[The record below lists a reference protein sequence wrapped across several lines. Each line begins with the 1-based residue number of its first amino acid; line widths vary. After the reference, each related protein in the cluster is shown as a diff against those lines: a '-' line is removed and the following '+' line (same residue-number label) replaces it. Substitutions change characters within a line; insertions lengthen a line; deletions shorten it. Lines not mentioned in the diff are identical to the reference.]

1 MSLIAVNDENL
12 GVDPSSNCISSVT
25 CDFLCLPP
33 QPTGRPS
40 ILRLS
45 QKENMPSKSLMK
57 DVKVCFQTPMRDPV
71 TRKIV
76 SSASKLESSF
86 TLDDCTKALEKLS
99 LKTNQ
104 AKTANT
110 SAHIEN
116 KKNQDSECKADAND
130 INTTNEEVPC
140 PEELPVQSKGAYT
153 IDFDHLD
160 SINPFKSGGAQ
171 MGISTPK
178 VGNSP
183 VKVSKTPEQKKSP
196 VKVTSPENITPD
208 ANDINTTNE
217 EVPCPEELP
226 VQSKGAYTID
236 FDHLDSI
243 NPFKSGGAQMGI
255 STPKVGN
262 SPVKVSKTP
271 EQKKSPVKVTSPEN
285 ITPGELSLEDTL
297 PVTPRLD
304 NSIPEIKPQ
313 KLVETTND
321 TCSPVSVKTDASSTE
336 LSCDVPGEDAE
347 TVVSKASYNLD
358 LDNLDKINPFSSSS
372 MVNNSPPPAIG
383 SYNLDIDVDS
393 IDPFK
398 CGGSK
403 LQNSPIG
410 GGGSKPPIERSSLMK
425 DVPEKLECN
434 KPLEA
439 SDYPLKKDEPVNL
452 EYSRPMTETSPPV
465 KGEPVKETSKPP
477 TETSSPVKDQP
488 MKLEFNF
495 DDGKAKKKPPKNLG
509 KRPPGTKLSA
519 KKPVAPTEIREPP
532 KSQEVQDKP
541 ADDNIPLPK
550 ACYNFDFDMF
560 DDPNFNPFGTDAKIN
575 SSPKP
580 EANATSGAP
589 AEEKAEAASQVSELP
604 KLELHEKPVKDE
616 SSAVPTSAKV
626 PTLMENATP
635 AAEPYELFV
644 LKEVVP
650 ETPSNNPAIEED
662 KLALDNGNLTMAMPM
677 MPRSVAESFMD
688 CTASNH
694 GIAADESFRPG
705 TDFLA
710 LGFNEPVD
718 YLEQFGT
725 STFKESALRKQ
736 SLYLKFDP
744 LLKESPKKSLPT
756 MCNGIPHPCSVL
768 SRFGDVWD
776 LPAGVENK
784 VQSEQKPKE
793 VNILETSPVAGTAPL
808 VPVVPT
814 AINCLVPDFSLPAGN
829 AEDAI
834 IEVLKYSQKDM
845 DAAIEEVGR
854 EVQIKW
860 PISFV
865 RVQPDLLRNDMLSIS
880 DGQKQKEAAI
890 AEIQKV
896 NEEKQQVLLDL
907 SSMEKSFSDLF
918 KRFDKQ
924 KEVIEGYRKNEET
937 LKRCAQ
943 EYLARIKKEEQRY
956 QTLKAHAEEKIS
968 LANEEIAQVRTKS
981 KAENAALQA
990 TLRREQMKI
999 QSLDRS
1005 LEQKHHP
1012 TKLMPNVAVSELVV
1026 NLEMA
1031 TSI

>member
-25 CDFLCLPP
+25 CDFLCLPQ

-45 QKENMPSKSLMK
+45 QKENMPPKSLMK

-76 SSASKLESSF
+76 SSASKLESNF

-130 INTTNEEVPC
+130 INTTNEEAPC

-160 SINPFKSGGAQ
+160 SINPFKSGGGQ

-196 VKVTSPENITPD
+196 VKVTSPENIT
-208 ANDINTTNE
+208 
-217 EVPCPEELP
+217 
-226 VQSKGAYTID
+226 Q
-236 FDHLDSI
+236 
-243 NPFKSGGAQMGI
+243 
-255 STPKVGN
+255 
-262 SPVKVSKTP
+262 
-271 EQKKSPVKVTSPEN
+271 
-285 ITPGELSLEDTL
+285 GELSLEDTL

-304 NSIPEIKPQ
+304 NSIPEIEPQ

-358 LDNLDKINPFSSSS
+358 LDNLDKMNPFSSSS

-410 GGGSKPPIERSSLMK
+410 GGSKPPIERSSLMK
-425 DVPEKLECN
+425 DVPEKLKCN

-465 KGEPVKETSKPP
+465 KDEPVKETSKPP

-550 ACYNFDFDMF
+550 ACYNFDFDKF

-626 PTLMENATP
+626 PTLTENATP

-650 ETPSNNPAIEED
+650 EPPSSNPAIEED

-677 MPRSVAESFMD
+677 MRRSVAESFMD

-710 LGFNEPVD
+710 SGFNEPVD

-756 MCNGIPHPCSVL
+756 MCNGIPLPCSVL

-808 VPVVPT
+808 VPVVPS
-814 AINCLVPDFSLPAGN
+814 AINSLVPDFSLPPGN

-854 EVQIKW
+854 EVQEKQKVIDEWQEKYNK
-860 PISFV
+860 
-865 RVQPDLLRNDMLSIS
+865 LRADYVIMETIVAEFESTIAQIVD

-943 EYLARIKKEEQRY
+943 DYLARIKKEEQRY

-1005 LEQKHHP
+1005 LEQKGPHSKHGP
-1012 TKLMPNVAVSELVV
+1012 FCTVSVFQSVCHAFL
-1026 NLEMA
+1026 LC
-1031 TSI
+1031 T

>member
-1 MSLIAVNDENL
+1 MSLVAVNDENL
-12 GVDPSSNCISSVT
+12 GVDPSSNCVSSVT
-25 CDFLCLPP
+25 CDILCLPQ

-45 QKENMPSKSLMK
+45 QKENMPPKSLMK

-76 SSASKLESSF
+76 SSASKLESNF
-86 TLDDCTKALEKLS
+86 ALDDCTKALEKLS
-99 LKTNQ
+99 LKSNQ
-104 AKTANT
+104 DKTANT

-116 KKNQDSECKADAND
+116 KKNQDSECKADANG

-140 PEELPVQSKGAYT
+140 PEELPVQSKGTYT

-160 SINPFKSGGAQ
+160 SINPFKSGGGQ

-196 VKVTSPENITPD
+196 VKVTSPENITR
-208 ANDINTTNE
+208 
-217 EVPCPEELP
+217 
-226 VQSKGAYTID
+226 
-236 FDHLDSI
+236 
-243 NPFKSGGAQMGI
+243 
-255 STPKVGN
+255 
-262 SPVKVSKTP
+262 
-271 EQKKSPVKVTSPEN
+271 
-285 ITPGELSLEDTL
+285 GEFSLEDTL

-304 NSIPEIKPQ
+304 NSIPEIEPQ

-410 GGGSKPPIERSSLMK
+410 GGSKPPIERSSLMK

-434 KPLEA
+434 KLLEA
-439 SDYPLKKDEPVNL
+439 SDYPLKKDERVNL

-465 KGEPVKETSKPP
+465 KDEPVKGTSKPP

-532 KSQEVQDKP
+532 KSQELQDKP

-560 DDPNFNPFGTDAKIN
+560 DDPNFNPFGTDAKIK

-589 AEEKAEAASQVSELP
+589 AEEKAEAASPVSELP

-626 PTLMENATP
+626 PTLTENATP
-635 AAEPYELFV
+635 AA
-644 LKEVVP
+644 KEVVP
-650 ETPSNNPAIEED
+650 EPPSSIPAIEED
-662 KLALDNGNLTMAMPM
+662 KLALDNGNLTMEMPM
-677 MPRSVAESFMD
+677 MRKSVAESFMD
-688 CTASNH
+688 CTASNP

-710 LGFNEPVD
+710 SGFNEPVD

-756 MCNGIPHPCSVL
+756 MCNGIPLPCSVL
-768 SRFGDVWD
+768 SRFEVWD

-808 VPVVPT
+808 VPVVPS
-814 AINCLVPDFSLPAGN
+814 AINSLVPDFSLPAGN

-854 EVQIKW
+854 EVQEKQKVIDEWQEKYKK
-860 PISFV
+860 
-865 RVQPDLLRNDMLSIS
+865 LRTDYVIMETIVAEFESTIAQIVD

-1005 LEQKHHP
+1005 LEQKAKENEEL
-1012 TKLMPNVAVSELVV
+1012 TKLCDELIMNVQKGGARQ
-1026 NLEMA
+1026 
-1031 TSI
+1031 